1 MEALFGLH
9 MGVSRKYLVFLLIAA
24 ACMCLGWAD
33 TFEGIQAA
41 AGKVTSVQARFV
53 QEKHLPI
60 LTRPLIARGRFMF
73 QGPDSLRWEYQEPV
87 RSVLL
92 MHQGR
97 TRRFVESD
105 GKMVEENAAGL
116 QAMDVVSEQITGW
129 LSGRFD
135 RNPLFKA
142 SLEPGGKIVMTPRG
156 QQMNRFILRM
166 EMLMGDQPGVMKEV
180 VIFESETAFTRFKFV
195 EPMINQP
202 ISESE
207 FQQVR

>member
-1 MEALFGLH
+1 M
-9 MGVSRKYLVFLLIAA
+9 LIGA

-33 TFEGIQAA
+33 TFESIQAA

-60 LTRPLIARGRFMF
+60 LTQPLIARGRFMF

-92 MHQGR
+92 MYKGR

-116 QAMDVVSEQITGW
+116 QAMDVVSEQITSW

-135 RNPLFKA
+135 QNPLFKA
-142 SLEPGGKIVMTPRG
+142 SLEPGRKIVMTPRG

-195 EPMINQP
+195 EPMINLP

-207 FQQVR
+207 FQQVP